1 MDQQAAGSQGSRPRS
16 YTEEYK
22 RQVVDLVV
30 STGRTTSSVAAEV
43 GIHHTLLSRWVRRY
57 GHLAG
62 SAATATATLPLRPA
76 VASSLKPVP
85 VPHADQAAEPDAEHL
100 SRIARLRR
108 ENERLRMERDILK
121 KGIAIFA
128 VPS

>member
-1 MDQQAAGSQGSRPRS
+1 MEQQAAGSQASRPRS

-30 STGRTTSSVAAEV
+30 STGRTASSVAAEV

-57 GHLAG
+57 GQPAG
-62 SAATATATLPLRPA
+62 LAATASAAVLPRSA
-76 VASSLKPVP
+76 AASSLKPMP
-85 VPHADQAAEPDAEHL
+85 VLHADQAAE
-100 SRIARLRR
+100 IARLRR

-128 VPS
+128 VPSR

>member
-1 MDQQAAGSQGSRPRS
+1 MSQQTAGSQGSRPRS
-16 YTEEYK
+16 YTEDYK

-30 STGRTTSSVAAEV
+30 STGRTATSVAAEV

-57 GHLAG
+57 GQLAG
-62 SAATATATLPLRPA
+62 SAVTAAATLPSRPA
-76 VASSLKPVP
+76 VAASLKPAP
-85 VPHADQAAEPDAEHL
+85 VLHADQAAE
-100 SRIARLRR
+100 IARLRR

-128 VPS
+128 VSSR